1 MEKAAMREELDRQ
14 WEPWTAV
21 LAATPP
27 DATRRPGVCGS
38 WTLHDVVGHVQAYA
52 RYHLVQARAA
62 WTHVP
67 PSVRETMGD
76 RGEMGSDG
84 GSLHR
89 RNEGIRVAGLT
100 LAWQQLVDEATWI
113 RSQTVGWID
122 DLSHEE
128 LQEPVGWVE
137 FWNRD
142 FPRPDDL
149 PLHVRRLGEAPAA
162 TAPLPL
168 WQFLLPDK
176 PPDHHV
182 SEHLLQIRHA
192 LDG

>member
-1 MEKAAMREELDRQ
+1 MDKRAVCEEFERQ
-14 WEPWTAV
+14 WEPWTSA
-21 LAATPP
+21 LDAIPEEATH
-27 DATRRPGVCGS
+27 RSGVCGD
-38 WTLHDVVGHVQAYA
+38 WTIHDLAGHVQAYV

-62 WTHVP
+62 WSHLA
-67 PSVRETMGD
+67 PSIEEVMGD
-76 RGEMGSDG
+76 REQIGPDG

-89 RNEGIRVAGLT
+89 RNEALRVAGLA
-100 LAWQQLVDEATWI
+100 LRWQQLLDEAAWLRAHTLEWI
-113 RSQTVGWID
+113 ERLGE
-122 DLSHEE
+122 EE
-128 LQEPVGWVE
+128 LDEQVGWVE

-162 TAPLPL
+162 RAPMPL

-182 SEHLLQIRHA
+182 SEHLRQIRA
-192 LDG
+192 WLDA